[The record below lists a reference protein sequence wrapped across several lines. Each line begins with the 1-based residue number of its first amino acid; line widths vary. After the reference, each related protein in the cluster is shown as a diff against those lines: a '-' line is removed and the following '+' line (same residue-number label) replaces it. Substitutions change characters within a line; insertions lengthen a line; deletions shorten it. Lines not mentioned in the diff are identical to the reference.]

1 MKPII
6 EALDMRLI
14 FTFILL
20 SITTLFH
27 GQQLAIRGK
36 VTDRKTNEPLAGAIL
51 RTTSGEGVA
60 ADANGEF
67 KLQYQSPVD
76 TLIVSMIGYA
86 EVNYVLTPSEHYAL
100 LEIKLTAIENELK
113 VVVVSAGK
121 FEQDISEVTVSMEV
135 IPENLVTDRNTINA
149 DEILQ
154 QTPGVSIVNKEPQI
168 RSGSGFSFG
177 AGSRVQILVDDIPV
191 LSGDAGRPS
200 WGFLPMENLSQI
212 EVIKGAS
219 SVLYG
224 SAALSGVVN
233 MRTAYPTDT
242 SRTVL
247 TLFTGAYSKPQSDSS
262 IYWNSPLMRS
272 GLNFLHSEKFGNLDF
287 VLGASVLGDDGHL
300 GPIKDS
306 SGTFEDKYNPFTAD
320 RYNATSRARMNTNLR
335 YRSKKIEGL
344 SVGINT
350 NWMVS
355 NSLATLLWENSSTGL
370 YSAYDGSATR
380 TKQTLG
386 TVDPFIT
393 YYNKYG
399 NKHSLRTR
407 WQSLDNNND
416 NNQGNYSDVY
426 YAEYQF
432 QQNWDSLGVKNLT
445 TTLGAVGIHTDATGQ
460 LFTGG
465 NADGRNKANNYA
477 AFLQV
482 DKKFFDKLSV
492 SAGVRYEYFEINK
505 TSSSKPVFRA
515 GANYQVHK
523 ATYVR
528 ASFGQGYRFPSI
540 AEKYI
545 VTGVGAINIF
555 ANPDLIP
562 ETSYNAEIG
571 IKQGFKI
578 GDFMGFIDFAV
589 FQQEYQNFI
598 EFTFGQWKYV
608 KPPTQPATLEEFLR
622 YISDMQSSI
631 GFKSVNTGKA
641 KIRGA
646 EVSIMGEGKIG
657 AVKIQTLAGYTYT
670 LPQST
675 SPDYVYGLP
684 PNGSND
690 SPRIPSEYTYT
701 TTSSNPTNNILKYRM
716 QHLVRA
722 DISATWKSINLGVSG
737 RYNSHVQNIDRAF
750 EDLEA
755 YPAAGFNPGIIPWR
769 KEHTKGDYVFDA
781 RLSYQ
786 ISDKHRL
793 GIVMNNVLNREYAI
807 RPLAIEEPRV
817 TVIQYMLTL

>member
-1 MKPII
+1 
-6 EALDMRLI
+6 MRLF
-14 FTFILL
+14 FTLILIIGVCSL
-20 SITTLFH
+20 QAQGFLIKGTISDK
-27 GQQLAIRGK
+27 R
-36 VTDRKTNEPLAGAIL
+36 TNEPLAGAIV
-51 RTTSGEGVA
+51 RNKAGVGVA
-60 ADANGEF
+60 ADASGVFSINSKGND
-67 KLQYQSPVD
+67 D
-76 TLIVSMIGYA
+76 TLFISMIGFLPL
-86 EVNYVLTPSEHYAL
+86 EYVVSESDKVKPINIFLAP
-100 LEIKLTAIENELK
+100 ANNDFK

-135 IPENLVTDRNTINA
+135 IPEDLVTERNTINA

-191 LSGDAGRPS
+191 LSGDAGRPA
-200 WGFLPMENLSQI
+200 WGFLPIENLSQI

-233 MRTAYPTDT
+233 MRTAYPSDT
-242 SRTVL
+242 SRTVV
-247 TLFTGAYSKPQSDSS
+247 TLFHGAYSRPQSDSS
-262 IYWNSPLMRS
+262 VYWNSTPMRS

-306 SGTFEDKYNPFTAD
+306 VGAFEDKYNPFSAD

-335 YRSKKIEGL
+335 YRSKKVEGL
-344 SVGINT
+344 SIGLNT

-370 YSAYDGSATR
+370 YGAYNGSATR
-380 TKQTLG
+380 TKQVLG
-386 TVDPFIT
+386 TVDPYIT
-393 YYNKYG
+393 YYNRKG

-407 WQSLDNNND
+407 WQSLDNDND
-416 NNQGNYSDVY
+416 NNQGNFSDVLY
-426 YAEYQF
+426 GEYQF
-432 QQNWDSLGVKNLT
+432 QQNWDSLGVKNMT
-445 TTLGAVGIHTDATGQ
+445 TTMGLVGIHTNATGQ

-482 DKKFFDKLSV
+482 DKKVLDRLNV

-505 TSSSKPVFRA
+505 TSSAKPVFRA
-515 GANYQVHK
+515 GANYQLHK

-555 ANPDLIP
+555 ANPDLVA
-562 ETSYNAEIG
+562 ETSYNAEIA

-578 GDFMGFIDFAV
+578 GEFMGFIDLAV
-589 FQQEYQNFI
+589 FQQEYENFI

-608 KPPTQPATLEEFLR
+608 KPPNQPATLEEFLR

-657 AVKIQTLAGYTYT
+657 SVKIQTLAGYTYT

-684 PNGSND
+684 PNGAND
-690 SPRIPSEYTYT
+690 SPRIPAEYTYT

-722 DISATWKSINLGVSG
+722 DVSATWKSINLGVSG

>member
-1 MKPII
+1 
-6 EALDMRLI
+6 MRLF

-20 SITTLFH
+20 SIATFLSA
-27 GQQLAIRGK
+27 QQFSIKGR
-36 VTDRKTNEPLAGAIL
+36 VTDNKTNEPLAGAVV
-51 RTTSGEGVA
+51 RTSSGKGIA
-60 ADANGEF
+60 ADLNGEF
-67 KLQYQSPVD
+67 ALQYQSPLD
-76 TLIVSMIGYA
+76 TLIVSMIGYKDSKR
-86 EVNYVLTPSEHYAL
+86 VLTLSDNNTSL
-100 LEIKLTAIENELK
+100 SIKLNAVENELK

-135 IPENLVTDRNTINA
+135 IPENLVTDRNTVNV

-200 WGFLPMENLSQI
+200 WGFLPVENLSQI

-224 SAALSGVVN
+224 SAALSGVIN

-242 SRTVL
+242 SKTVL
-247 TLFTGAYSKPQSDSS
+247 TLFHGFYSKPQSDSS
-262 IYWNSPLMRS
+262 VYWNSTSMRS

-287 VLGASVLGDDGHL
+287 VLGASYLGDDGHL

-306 SGTFEDKYNPFTAD
+306 SGSFEDKFNPFTAD
-320 RYNATSRARMNTNLR
+320 RYNATNRMRMNTNLR
-335 YRSKKIEGL
+335 YRSKKVEGL
-344 SVGINT
+344 SVGLNT

-370 YSAYDGSATR
+370 YSAYAGSATR

-393 YYNKYG
+393 YFNRKG

-416 NNQGNYSDVY
+416 NNQGNFSDVY

-445 TTLGAVGIHTDATGQ
+445 TTVGAVGIHTDATGQ

-465 NADGRNKANNYA
+465 NPDGRNKANNYA

-482 DKKFFDKLSV
+482 DKKFFDKLNV

-515 GANYQVHK
+515 GANYQLHK
-523 ATYVR
+523 ATFGR

-545 VTGVGAINIF
+545 VTGLGAINIF
-555 ANPDLIP
+555 ANPDLVA

-578 GDFMGFIDFAV
+578 GEFLGFIDLAV
-589 FQQEYQNFI
+589 FQQEYENFI

-608 KPPTQPATLEEFLR
+608 RPLQGFDDFERFGR
-622 YISDMQSSI
+622 DVQQSI

-646 EVSIMGEGKIG
+646 EISIMGQGTIG
-657 AVKIQTLAGYTYT
+657 SVKIQTLAGYTYT
-670 LPQST
+670 EPQST
-675 SPDYVYGLP
+675 SPNYVYGIP
-684 PNGSND
+684 PNGANNN
-690 SPRIPSEYTYT
+690 PKIPAEYTYV
-701 TTSSNPTNNILKYRM
+701 TTSSDATNNILKYRM
-716 QHLVRA
+716 QHLIRA
-722 DISATWKSINLGVSG
+722 DVSATWRQINVGVSA

-750 EDLEA
+750 QDLEA
-755 YPAAGFNPGIIPWR
+755 SPSANFHPGIAQWR
-769 KEHTKGDYVFDA
+769 AENTKGDYVFDA

-786 ISDKHRL
+786 ISAKHRL
-793 GIVMNNVLNREYAI
+793 AVIMNNVLNREYAI

>member
-1 MKPII
+1 MTIRII
-6 EALDMRLI
+6 LQTLL
-14 FTFILL
+14 FVLL
-20 SITTLFH
+20 STAAYSQDLTIH
-27 GQQLAIRGK
+27 GK
-36 VTDRKTNEPLAGAIL
+36 VMDAKSKEVLEGAVV
-51 RTTSGEGVA
+51 RTTSGRGVA
-60 ADANGEF
+60 ANSNGEF
-67 KLQYQSPVD
+67 TLKYRAPKD
-76 TLIVSMIGYA
+76 TLIVSMLGYKD
-86 EVNYVLTPSEHYAL
+86 VTRVLTSADDQTTLTL
-100 LEIKLTAIENELK
+100 LLTSIENELK

-135 IPENLVTDRNTINA
+135 IPENLVTDKNTVSI

-191 LSGDAGRPS
+191 LSGDAGRPA
-200 WGFLPMENLSQI
+200 WGFLPVENLSQI

-233 MRTAYPTDT
+233 LRTAYPTDT
-242 SRTVL
+242 SKTVL
-247 TLFTGAYSKPQSDSS
+247 TLYHGFYSAPQSDSAK
-262 IYWNSPLMRS
+262 YWKSTSMRS
-272 GLNFLHSEKFGNLDF
+272 GLNFLHSEKFGQLDV
-287 VLGASVLGDDGHL
+287 VLGASYLGDDGHL

-306 SGTFEDKYNPFTAD
+306 SGGFEDKYNPFNAD
-320 RYNATSRARMNTNLR
+320 RYNATNRMRMNTNLR
-335 YRSKKIEGL
+335 YRSKNIIGL
-344 SVGINT
+344 SYGINT
-350 NWMVS
+350 NWMLS
-355 NSLATLLWENSSTGL
+355 NSLATLLWENSATGL
-370 YSAYDGSATR
+370 YGAYNGSATR

-386 TVDPFIT
+386 TIDPFVT
-393 YYNKYG
+393 YHSRKG
-399 NKHSLRTR
+399 HKHSLRTR
-407 WQSLDNNND
+407 WQTLDNNND

-426 YAEYQF
+426 YAEYQY
-432 QQNWDSLGVKNLT
+432 QQNWDSVGIKNFT
-445 TTLGAVGIHTDATGQ
+445 TTLGVVGIHTDATGE

-465 NADGRNKANNYA
+465 NTDGRNSANNYA
-477 AFLQV
+477 TYLQL
-482 DKKFFDKLSV
+482 DKKFFDKLNV
-492 SAGVRYEYFEINK
+492 SAGVRYEYFDINK

-528 ASFGQGYRFPSI
+528 ASYGQGYRFPSI

-555 ANPDLIP
+555 ANPDLIA

-578 GDFMGFIDFAV
+578 GNFLGFLDIAA
-589 FQQEYQNFI
+589 FQQEYENFI

-608 KPPTQPATLEEFLR
+608 RP
-622 YISDMQSSI
+622 ISGIDDFGRFAQELQESI

-641 KIRGA
+641 KIQGL
-646 EVSIMGEGKIG
+646 EVSVMGQGNIG
-657 AVKIQTLAGYTYT
+657 NVTIQTLAGYTYT
-670 LPQST
+670 KPQST

-684 PNGSND
+684 PNGAFT
-690 SPRIPSEYTYT
+690 SPRIPPTYTYG
-701 TTSSNPTNNILKYRM
+701 TTSSDPANNILKYRM

-722 DISATWKSINLGVSG
+722 DISASWRSWMLGVSG

-750 EDLEA
+750 GDLEESPMA
-755 YPAAGFNPGIIPWR
+755 NFNPGLAAWR
-769 KEHTKGDYVFDA
+769 ERNTKGDYVFDA
-781 RLSYQ
+781 RIAYELSPR
-786 ISDKHRL
+786 HRFAI
-793 GIVMNNVLNREYAI
+793 IVNNVLNREYAI

-817 TVIQYMLTL
+817 TVIQYMLSL